1 MRAKYAAQIRAG
13 ILRARDV
20 HARRRQHPQWFV
32 PMHDHARKSLFQRA
46 YEHEQ
51 TAMVRDGRIKPPRGP
66 SGISTPS
73 PDRYRQ
79 RPVAQR
85 FEPGIRRTPPPPPSA
100 NPR

>member
-13 ILRARDV
+13 IQRARDV

-51 TAMVRDGRIKPPRGP
+51 TAMVRDGRIKPPRGG
-66 SGISTPS
+66 SGISRPCPPGKIRS
-73 PDRYRQ
+73 AAGNCVPDLGDG
-79 RPVAQR
+79 AN
-85 FEPGIRRTPPPPPSA
+85 RR
-100 NPR
+100 